1 MHLRL
6 LTSHS
11 LLYLLS
17 VWLKYQYCVLF
28 SVKASLNVLVPF
40 HNWWIL
46 RVFDIWMLF
55 TILSKPSN
63 YTVLTIHSVLPRR
76 LIFYRFSLFVI
87 LMLFFTFLAIISHLY
102 SSNPW
107 HSSQT
112 SILQS
117 NYFLWYPFSFFLM
130 DDNTHILSF
139 FEITI

>member
-6 LTSHS
+6 LTNLIHTV
-11 LLYLLS
+11 LYLYLPS
-17 VWLKYQYCVLF
+17 VLLKYQYCILF

-40 HNWWIL
+40 LNWWIL

-76 LIFYRFSLFVI
+76 LIFYRFFTFSY

-112 SILQS
+112 NILQS
-117 NYFLWYPFSFFLM
+117 DFVFVIPLLFL
-130 DDNTHILSF
+130 
-139 FEITI
+139 FEGW